1 MPSFQTFKDL
11 SITFKP
17 HPVTED
23 VLVKKDAAAIRQSVS
38 NLLYTRKTERPF
50 DYNIG
55 TNLYNLLFEPLNSI
69 TAGLIATEIR
79 TVITQY
85 EPRIVIDNIE
95 VSTNFSDNGF
105 DVLLSYIIVG
115 RDDDLIDLNLFL
127 ERL

>member
-1 MPSFQTFKDL
+1 VPSFQTFKDL

-17 HPVTED
+17 HPVTQD

-95 VSTNFSDNGF
+95 VSANFSDNGF

-115 RDDDLIDLNLFL
+115 RDDDSIDLNLFL

>member
-17 HPVTED
+17 HPVTQD

-79 TVITQY
+79 TVIIQY

-95 VSTNFSDNGF
+95 VSANFSDNGF

-115 RDDDLIDLNLFL
+115 RDDDSIDLNLFL

>member
-95 VSTNFSDNGF
+95 VSANFSDNGF

-115 RDDDLIDLNLFL
+115 RDDDSIDLNLFL

>member
-79 TVITQY
+79 TVITQ
-85 EPRIVIDNIE
+85 
-95 VSTNFSDNGF
+95 
-105 DVLLSYIIVG
+105 
-115 RDDDLIDLNLFL
+115 
-127 ERL
+127 

>member
-1 MPSFQTFKDL
+1 VPSFQTFKDL

-95 VSTNFSDNGF
+95 VSANFSDNGF

-115 RDDDLIDLNLFL
+115 RDDDSIDLNLFL

>member
-1 MPSFQTFKDL
+1 VPSFQTFKDL

-95 VSTNFSDNGF
+95 VSANFSDNGF

>member
-1 MPSFQTFKDL
+1 VPSFQTFKDL

>member
-17 HPVTED
+17 HPVTQD

-95 VSTNFSDNGF
+95 VSANFSDNGF
-105 DVLLSYIIVG
+105 DVLLSYIIIG
-115 RDDDLIDLNLFL
+115 RDDDSIDLNLFL

>member
-95 VSTNFSDNGF
+95 VSANFSDNGF

>member
-17 HPVTED
+17 HPVTQD

-95 VSTNFSDNGF
+95 VSANFSDNGF

-115 RDDDLIDLNLFL
+115 RDDDSIDLNLFL